1 MNLFC
6 IYCHNY
12 PLYRFGNLWY
22 NLYINILCRG
32 GDTMPRGVRKS
43 PLVKLRDELK
53 ETQDSIEQYKTAIKT
68 LQEKE
73 KQIQDEIK
81 LEEFK
86 EVSTILEEQNMSLS
100 ELKELLI
107 SKAEIEQGN

>member
-1 MNLFC
+1 MLIF
-6 IYCHNY
+6 I
-12 PLYRFGNLWY
+12 GKGED
-22 NLYINILCRG
+22 I
-32 GDTMPRGVRKS
+32 MPRGVRKS

-53 ETQDSIEQYKTAIKT
+53 DTQDSIEQYKAAIKT

-73 KQIQDEIK
+73 KQIQEEIK

-107 SKAEIEQGN
+107 SKAEIEQGS

>member
-1 MNLFC
+1 MPIC
-6 IYCHNY
+6 K
-12 PLYRFGNLWY
+12 
-22 NLYINILCRG
+22 G
-32 GDTMPRGVRKS
+32 GDIMPRGVRKS

-53 ETQDSIEQYKTAIKT
+53 DTQDSIEQYKASIKT

-86 EVSTILEEQNMSLS
+86 EVSSILEEQNMSLS

-107 SKAEIEQGN
+107 SKAEIEQGS

>member
-1 MNLFC
+1 
-6 IYCHNY
+6 
-12 PLYRFGNLWY
+12 
-22 NLYINILCRG
+22 
-32 GDTMPRGVRKS
+32 MPRGVRKS
-43 PLVKLRDELK
+43 PLEKLRQELK
-53 ETQDSIEQYKTAIKT
+53 DTQDSIEQYKTAIKT

-73 KQIQDEIK
+73 KQIQGDMK

-107 SKAEIEQGN
+107 SKAEIEQGS